1 MGVTN
6 YADALDII
14 QPGIVHTN
22 DIPEIDPDTC
32 SQSKSADNFIDNLDD
47 DTLLKLIQG
56 IGDTE
61 CKRLLENELDTISN
75 AASASALGITPYG
88 GAGGDIRSKSAT
100 EHLKTFAYDQGCD
113 TVFYNQINTAMVF
126 LSSTCSVKTAK
137 TETKLDFQKVS
148 VISINVGPTD
158 AMTEA
163 HTEIIRIYREYWKD
177 ALNSDN
183 TEKVKMQAIKEAGN
197 FISEAQ
203 RKWDFSVSDSTF
215 TISNKVAVDMA
226 VTNDVKI
233 SEDAEIIDSIKNKV
247 KSEAALDISKRAD
260 MGSPPENLKSFIQ
273 DKFSQMGDSRFEAIV
288 KQVNENKFTINS
300 RGEITLNVNGALK
313 NVHVLL
319 DDSNMVYL
327 RSNVL
332 MEATLNLAKEVANE
346 TVLDIMSKSS
356 AELVALGLSDL
367 QKQIAD
373 GLAKQTTNDGPL
385 GGGGLFGG
393 MFGGIFG
400 GSAIFILLGGFIVYK
415 LTLGGGLA
423 DIGTKIAIILI
434 IVVVLYFGSAYMFSL
449 WPFEDTPD
457 NRIKNFNPIY
467 TNANKLT
474 NKLTNNNTKTPYS
487 RRNQP
492 YVEFNG
498 YQGKLKRTQSSSK
511 YQGEYLKRNKK
522 SSKPYK

>member
-22 DIPEIDPDTC
+22 DIPEVDSDTC
-32 SQSKSADNFIDNLDD
+32 TKSKSVDDFIQNLPDKS
-47 DTLLKLIQG
+47 LSELIQG
-56 IGDTE
+56 IEDTE

-75 AASASALGITPYG
+75 AQSASALGITPYG
-88 GAGGDIRSKSAT
+88 GAFGDIRSKSAT

-126 LSSTCSVKTAK
+126 LSSTCSVKTSK
-137 TETKLDFQKVS
+137 TDTKLNFQKS
-148 VISINVGPTD
+148 AVISINVGPTD

-163 HTEIIRIYREYWKD
+163 HTEIIRIYGEYLKE
-177 ALNSDN
+177 ALNSNN
-183 TEKVKMQAIKEAGN
+183 TEKVKMQAIEAARD
-197 FISEAQ
+197 FISEAYK
-203 RKWDFSVSDSTF
+203 KWDFSVSNSSF

-273 DKFSQMGDSRFEAIV
+273 HKFSQMGDSRFDAIV
-288 KQVNENKFTINS
+288 KQVNENKFTIDS
-300 RGEITLNVNGALK
+300 KGAITLTVNGALK

-346 TVLDIMSKSS
+346 TILDILSMSS
-356 AELVALGLSDL
+356 ADLVALGVSDL

-373 GLAKQTTNDGPL
+373 GLAKQTTNDGPF
-385 GGGGLFGG
+385 GGGGMFGG
-393 MFGGIFG
+393 MFGG
-400 GSAIFILLGGFIVYK
+400 SVIFILLGGFIVYK

-423 DIGTKIAIILI
+423 DIATKIAIILL
-434 IVVVLYFGSAYMFSL
+434 VVGVIYFGSAYMFSL

-457 NRIKNFNPIY
+457 KRIKNFNPIY